1 MANDI
6 GRQIRVDRLLMLEML
21 DRWIRFADR
30 SGGRKFPEDTMDEIN
45 VCVLC
50 RKRKCVGTTTK
61 IGANLRPSGANEY

>member
-1 MANDI
+1 MRDWIRDLWNDV

-45 VCVLC
+45 VCV
-50 RKRKCVGTTTK
+50 VVSQTK
-61 IGANLRPSGANEY
+61 VRWNDDEK